1 MKALAAFVIRGR
13 WTAALVAATTAVLF
27 WLFPPFLILSGAVV
41 ALVTLR
47 RGAAEGALLVGLAGL
62 AATVLAGLA
71 LNAPWLMLWVLLAC
85 WVPLWGLALV
95 LRATI
100 SLSATLR
107 VAALLGLLGV
117 GGFYLVL
124 GDPTIWWTQILDHLR
139 PELTV
144 LAPPQSLG
152 DPTTGEQ
159 LLDLLKDWAP
169 LLPGQVVGAS
179 LLLVMAALF
188 LGRWW
193 QALLFNPGGF
203 RPEFQQLRLGRPLA
217 VLVLLLFG
225 AASLS
230 GWPFLINLV
239 MVLGMLYSIQG
250 IAVVHALVFKLQL
263 SPAWLLL
270 FYLLL
275 VPLLSQVVMALG
287 IADAW
292 ADFRVRI
299 RARDRS

>member
-1 MKALAAFVIRGR
+1 MKALATFVIRGR
-13 WTAALVAATTAVLF
+13 LAAALVAATTAVLF

-47 RGAAEGALLVGLAGL
+47 RGAIEGALLAGLAGSG
-62 AATVLAGLA
+62 AIVLAGLV

-85 WVPLWGLALV
+85 WVPLWVLALV

-100 SLSATLR
+100 SLSAALR
-107 VAALLGLLGV
+107 VVALFGLLGV

-124 GDPTIWWTQILDHLR
+124 GDPAIWWTQILEHLR
-139 PELTV
+139 PQLTV
-144 LAPPQSLG
+144 MAPPQSLS
-152 DPTTGEQ
+152 DSATGEQ

-169 LLPGQVVGAS
+169 FLPGQVVGAG
-179 LLLVMAALF
+179 LLLVMASLL

-217 VLVLLLFG
+217 ALVLVLFG
-225 AASLS
+225 TALLS

-239 MVLGMLYSIQG
+239 MVLGLLYSVQG

-275 VPLLSQVVMALG
+275 VPLLSQVIMALG

-299 RARDRS
+299 RPRSGS